1 MNIYKLYN
9 LICESCES
17 IYILFNK
24 KNKNK
29 TINEFIDLELGSG
42 YPKNHMPYI
51 KYQKKN
57 HNIHNNTILEFE
69 NVDDYGF
76 YVFLEE

>member
-29 TINEFIDLELGSG
+29 KINEFIDLELGLE
-42 YPKNHMPYI
+42 YP
-51 KYQKKN
+51 KN